1 MKTKQ
6 LIPIIAAA
14 GLTCGTV
21 QRAQATADTN
31 KLSINLSFVAQGETT
46 AKPTSSGAVI
56 YTTKVDKFRGGDKD
70 VLGLLES
77 ATGQTFPTG
86 SFVEVDGDILAT
98 NVVVLVRSKTG
109 SELANVTDHFFFE
122 VTSPDIFAG
131 TENDTTRV
139 QSFTDYYTIRI
150 LFDDANG
157 NSFDVTGVAQESFK
171 ATALN
176 GNGEQTLTDSISIPV
191 SGTAT
196 SAGDVVIVKGTITLK
211 GKSIS
216 SD

>member
-6 LIPIIAAA
+6 LITIIAAA
-14 GLTCGTV
+14 GLTCGAV

-70 VLGLLES
+70 VLGLLEN

-98 NVVVLVRSKTG
+98 NVVVVVRSKTG
-109 SELANVTDHFFFE
+109 LTKDREFF
-122 VTSPDIFAG
+122 
-131 TENDTTRV
+131 
-139 QSFTDYYTIRI
+139 
-150 LFDDANG
+150 L
-157 NSFDVTGVAQESFK
+157 
-171 ATALN
+171 
-176 GNGEQTLTDSISIPV
+176 
-191 SGTAT
+191 
-196 SAGDVVIVKGTITLK
+196 
-211 GKSIS
+211 
-216 SD
+216 